1 MPLVLNLPK
10 EPMFIIFMNNIFEY
24 LSVKTGLI
32 AESALPILLA
42 TPRKANNDNA
52 ASQLQISKVLT
63 DSQVP
68 WNYSRSALAPL

>member
-10 EPMFIIFMNNIFEY
+10 EPMFIIFMIVFEY